1 MPESRRSVGRLPG
14 GQGRGA
20 GLAERQ
26 LGSGPDRA
34 GLVGPARRVGVGL
47 PHLAGG
53 MVRPGA
59 VRRRR
64 PRAVRSAFA
73 EVGALPP
80 PTGLGQLLGGPMLL
94 IHGSEEQKARFL
106 PALVRGEELWCQFF
120 SEPGSGSDLASA
132 QTRAVREGGRLDRQ
146 RPEGLDLRGPVRR
159 PRDAAGPDRPGGA
172 QAPGP
177 ELLHHRRRPARH
189 RGQAAAPD
197 ERPARLQRG
206 VLHRRA
212 HRRGPAGRRGGQRLV
227 GRGDRADVRAFLDG
241 PAVGHAR
248 VARRATWTSWRGAA
262 AARVAQAPP
271 TGRTGVSEL
280 VIDVATGARRG
291 QRPGDAAAAG
301 ARCGR
306 RRRRTAT

>member
-1 MPESRRSVGRLPG
+1 MRAWWARLAESGWGFPTWPQEWF
-14 GQGRGA
+14 GQGLSADAAA
-20 GLAERQ
+20 G
-26 LGSGPDRA
+26 
-34 GLVGPARRVGVGL
+34 
-47 PHLAGG
+47 
-53 MVRPGA
+53 
-59 VRRRR
+59 
-64 PRAVRSAFA
+64 VRSAFA

-132 QTRAVREGGRLDRQ
+132 QTRAVHERRRLDGQ
-146 RPEGLDLRGPVRR
+146 RPEGVDLRGPVRR

-212 HRRGPAGRRGGQRLV
+212 HRRGPADHRGGQRLV
-227 GRGDRADVRAFLDG
+227 GRGDGADVRAFLDR
-241 PAVGHAR
+241 PAVGHAGSQGR
-248 VARRATWTSWRGAA
+248 PAGRAG
-262 AARVAQAPP
+262 
-271 TGRTGVSEL
+271 
-280 VIDVATGARRG
+280 RRG
-291 QRPGDAAAAG
+291 GRPG
-301 ARCGR
+301 GR
-306 RRRRTAT
+306 RRARPAGPASASWSSTWPRSSARSPTR